1 METITIQRPSVGTA
15 RQPTQLIQ
23 KLKDSIEREEQIADL
38 LGRRPNIEGRPLL
51 DRFIKGIDSAYKT
64 QLNIKAMED
73 ILTRA
78 ERPSAIVVR
87 RPMLLQKLS
96 IIYHN
101 GVIQPKINIGNVDD
115 FQWEVKNGNQPWLK
129 IKERNLKPGRQFNL
143 TRLRYTGQPPALS
156 NVVNIDTVIR
166 RQSST
171 AKREQYRFLPTSRE
185 FQQRCFGVA
194 HRILRL
200 TTPRHGIACDMSNRF
215 SMRIFQDRVGRLPSH
230 LDLDVQQILTLC
242 VHRCPSNDAEKDSTY
257 IKMVEFCEP
266 TIHLNPAELQRKLK
280 QINLGQL
287 IKMQLVH
294 TESESESDSESD
306 EGWSSNSENSDFHSE
321 EESEEEEAEEEAVEE
336 AQEEAVEED
345 IVRENTDSSGE
356 ETDSSDEATQTP
368 LKKKTVKKKTVK
380 KKTATVLMLESS
392 DDSGEETDSSD
403 EATQTPLKKKTV
415 KKKTVKKKTA
425 TVLMLES
432 SDDSGEETDSS
443 DEATQTPLKKKTVKK
458 KTVKKKTATVLMLE
472 SSDDS
477 GEETDSSDAD
487 ELESSDEEGET
498 NVKSTI
504 LKPGHMY
511 GDDENDYIRITAQG
525 QVTIF
530 RQSGQQEKRKWP
542 SIESFLQLQS
552 ADWIDSIFEVPC
564 DDITNNDEVKN
575 SIQKMEKIKEKFQL
589 YDTNEDRFVEMAE
602 IKAMFID
609 AIPLDKIDVVINT
622 YDLNSDKRLNFQEF
636 LNWCLDT
643 NALDH
648 WKKED
653 ADFAAV
659 EKAKAIEDAMLAGSE
674 SDTSEEESVASEEES
689 VASEEESVASEKLSE
704 DEDESEE
711 ESDSLSVG
719 DNVVITRAGKY
730 KDHAGTL
737 VRETPQGF
745 QVDIGQPKTI
755 PVQFKDLQKVK
766 RDAAEESVASEEES
780 EDEDDEERKE
790 ATNVESGSEEES
802 ESDTSAA
809 VSAASEK
816 LSEDED
822 ESDEEESLSVGDNV
836 VITRAGKYKDHAGT
850 LVRET
855 PQGFQVDIGQPKT
868 IPVQFKDLQKV
879 KRDAAEESV
888 ASEEESEDEDDE
900 ERKEATNVESGSE
913 EESESDT
920 SAAVSAAS
928 EKLSEDEDESDE
940 ELSVG
945 DNVVIHT
952 GKYKEHAGTLVSKT
966 LLGFQVDI
974 GQEKNVFFRFAALRK
989 VSDISAAESESGS
1002 EEESESDIS
1011 AAVSVASEKS
1021 EDEDESDE
1029 EESLSVGD
1037 KVVITRDGQYKNRAG
1052 TLVRETRQG
1061 FQVNIGQTKPIFVK
1075 FEHLRKVKR
1084 DAAKAGGETK
1094 SGGSRS
1100 FAEIQ
1105 NSMYSDK
1112 LQAVP
1117 SGELSA
1123 MLLNFSGADSDDEL
1137 NFAALSE
1144 MEFASDDE
1152 EARDGLSFA
1161 TSSGDEKL
1169 YDNSSVGNASSSLDF
1184 ATSESE
1190 SDILK

>member
-1 METITIQRPSVGTA
+1 METITIKRPSVGTT
-15 RQPTQLIQ
+15 RQPTQLIR

-64 QLNIKAMED
+64 QLNIKAMKD

-87 RPMLLQKLS
+87 RPILIQKLS
-96 IIYHN
+96 IIYRN
-101 GVIQPKINIGNVDD
+101 GVIQPKINIRNVDD

-129 IKERNLKPGRQFNL
+129 IKEMNLKPGRQFNL

-215 SMRIFQDRVGRLPSH
+215 SMRIFQDRVGRLPIH
-230 LDLDVQQILTLC
+230 LDLNVQQILDLC
-242 VHRCPSNDAEKDSTY
+242 VHRCPSNDAKKDSTY

-266 TIHLNPAELQRKLK
+266 TIHLNPAELQRRLK

-306 EGWSSNSENSDFHSE
+306 EGWSSNSDFQSESEGEQPSDNYDTDNFAEESEDEQPAATKELDE
-321 EESEEEEAEEEAVEE
+321 EESEDDQPAATNESESEPEDEQPVATNELEESESEDEQPAATYESESEDEQPVATNELDEEES
-336 AQEEAVEED
+336 ED
-345 IVRENTDSSGE
+345 EQPVATNEPEDEQPSDNYDSLSRSELQGL
-356 ETDSSDEATQTP
+356 ANGGK
-368 LKKKTVKKKTVK
+368 LKPYNVTGKSTSAAI
-380 KKTATVLMLESS
+380 KTALRQRDAAGESS
-392 DDSGEETDSSD
+392 DTDGETTVSSD
-403 EATQTPLKKKTV
+403 NF
-415 KKKTVKKKTA
+415 
-425 TVLMLES
+425 
-432 SDDSGEETDSS
+432 
-443 DEATQTPLKKKTVKK
+443 
-458 KTVKKKTATVLMLE
+458 
-472 SSDDS
+472 
-477 GEETDSSDAD
+477 AD
-487 ELESSDEEGET
+487 ESKDEQPASTKDESESEDEQPASTKDESE
-498 NVKSTI
+498 SESEDEQPAATI
-504 LKPGHMY
+504 LKHGHMY
-511 GDDENDYIRITAQG
+511 GDDDNDYIRITAQG
-525 QVTIF
+525 QVSLF
-530 RQSGQQEKRKWP
+530 RQHGQQVEREWS
-542 SIESFLQLQS
+542 SIESFLKLQT

-589 YDTNEDRFVEMAE
+589 YDTNEDGFVEMDE

-609 AIPLDKIDVVINT
+609 AIPLDKIDVVIST

-653 ADFAAV
+653 AEFAAV
-659 EKAKAIEDAMLAGSE
+659 EKAKAIEDAMNAGSE
-674 SDTSEEESVASEEES
+674 SDTSEEESIA
-689 VASEEESVASEKLSE
+689 
-704 DEDESEE
+704 
-711 ESDSLSVG
+711 
-719 DNVVITRAGKY
+719 
-730 KDHAGTL
+730 
-737 VRETPQGF
+737 
-745 QVDIGQPKTI
+745 
-755 PVQFKDLQKVK
+755 
-766 RDAAEESVASEEES
+766 
-780 EDEDDEERKE
+780 
-790 ATNVESGSEEES
+790 SEEES
-802 ESDTSAA
+802 ESDTSA
-809 VSAASEK
+809 V
-816 LSEDED
+816 
-822 ESDEEESLSVGDNV
+822 
-836 VITRAGKYKDHAGT
+836 
-850 LVRET
+850 
-855 PQGFQVDIGQPKT
+855 
-868 IPVQFKDLQKV
+868 
-879 KRDAAEESV
+879 
-888 ASEEESEDEDDE
+888 
-900 ERKEATNVESGSE
+900 
-913 EESESDT
+913 
-920 SAAVSAAS
+920 VSAAS

-952 GKYKEHAGTLVSKT
+952 GKYKNSAGTLVSKT
-966 LLGFQVDI
+966 RKGFQVNIGQEKNVFFRFAALRKVQRDAAASEHEDESEEESTASEEESKSSEQSAASEKLYEDEDESDEELSVGDNVVIHTGKYKNSAGTLVSKTRKGFQVNI

-1002 EEESESDIS
+1002 EEESESDTS

-1021 EDEDESDE
+1021 EDEDESE

-1037 KVVITRDGQYKNRAG
+1037 NVVITRAGKYKNRDG
-1052 TLVRETRQG
+1052 TLVRETPQG
-1061 FQVNIGQTKPIFVK
+1061 FQVDIGQTKTIFVK
-1075 FEHLRKVKR
+1075 FEDLQKVKR
-1084 DAAKAGGETK
+1084 DAAKAGETK
-1094 SGGSRS
+1094 TKSGSRS

-1112 LQAVP
+1112 SQAVP

-1123 MLLNFSGADSDDEL
+1123 MLLDFSGADSDAEL

-1152 EARDGLSFA
+1152 EASDGLSFA

>member
-368 LKKKTVKKKTVK
+368 LKKKTVKKKT
-380 KKTATVLMLESS
+380 
-392 DDSGEETDSSD
+392 
-403 EATQTPLKKKTV
+403 
-415 KKKTVKKKTA
+415 
-425 TVLMLES
+425 
-432 SDDSGEETDSS
+432 
-443 DEATQTPLKKKTVKK
+443 
-458 KTVKKKTATVLMLE
+458 ATVLMLE

-552 ADWIDSIFEVPC
+552 EEWIGSIFEVPC

-674 SDTSEEESVASEEES
+674 SDTSEEESVASE
-689 VASEEESVASEKLSE
+689 KLSE

-711 ESDSLSVG
+711 ESD
-719 DNVVITRAGKY
+719 
-730 KDHAGTL
+730 
-737 VRETPQGF
+737 
-745 QVDIGQPKTI
+745 
-755 PVQFKDLQKVK
+755 
-766 RDAAEESVASEEES
+766 
-780 EDEDDEERKE
+780 
-790 ATNVESGSEEES
+790 
-802 ESDTSAA
+802 
-809 VSAASEK
+809 
-816 LSEDED
+816 
-822 ESDEEESLSVGDNV
+822 SLSVGDNV